1 MASLKYFLIRTVL
14 FVVPFAVFM
23 ALGIGPLLSALY
35 AVLIAF
41 AVSYLFLRTQRED
54 AAEEVRDVFGGRK
67 QVRTSREAEDAEA
80 EDALTD
86 DEPQEGP
93 AETPGTQGSGKT
105 PGTQGSGK
113 TPGTQGPADKPRD
126 RPEGKGEPGDLA

>member
-23 ALGIGPLLSALY
+23 ALGIGGLLSAVY

-41 AVSYLFLRTQRED
+41 AINYLFLRRQRDD

-67 QVRTSREAEDAEA
+67 QVRTSREIEDAEA
-80 EDALTD
+80 EDALTE
-86 DEPQEGP
+86 EPRPE
-93 AETPGTQGSGKT
+93 
-105 PGTQGSGK
+105 
-113 TPGTQGPADKPRD
+113 KPRPEEKPRSQRPGEEPEG
-126 RPEGKGEPGDLA
+126 RPEDRA

>member
-23 ALGIGPLLSALY
+23 ALGIGGLLSAVY

-41 AVSYLFLRTQRED
+41 AINYLFLRRQRDD

-67 QVRTSREAEDAEA
+67 QVRTSREIEDAEA
-80 EDALTD
+80 EDALTE
-86 DEPQEGP
+86 EPRPE
-93 AETPGTQGSGKT
+93 
-105 PGTQGSGK
+105 
-113 TPGTQGPADKPRD
+113 KPRSQRPGEEPEGRQEPEG
-126 RPEGKGEPGDLA
+126 RPEDRA